1 MTGDKYI
8 DKEKDTDTDGIW
20 SASLYAGN
28 ALSVIGLCTTGSALL
43 TSDDADV
50 ETIHDEDANQH
61 SPTSQKSAM
70 VRF

>member
-1 MTGDKYI
+1 MLFTNTFKDKYI

-50 ETIHDEDANQH
+50 ETIHDEDDDYDG
-61 SPTSQKSAM
+61 
-70 VRF
+70 